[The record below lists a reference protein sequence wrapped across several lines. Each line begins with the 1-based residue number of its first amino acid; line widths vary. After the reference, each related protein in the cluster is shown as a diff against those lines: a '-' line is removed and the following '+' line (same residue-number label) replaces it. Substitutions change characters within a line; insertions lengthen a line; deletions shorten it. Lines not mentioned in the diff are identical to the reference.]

1 MKFDPDIR
9 EVENMFCSN
18 GQNEYFLTAHAMK
31 RMQQR
36 GIKTEDVKYALKHGM
51 KKHCKHAIY
60 VFLGKRNVDKNH
72 ENLNGLHLI
81 LSEETIVTVF
91 KNEKPQWN

>member
-1 MKFDPDIR
+1 
-9 EVENMFCSN
+9 MFCSN
-18 GQNEYFLTAHAMK
+18 GQNDYLLTAHAIK

-36 GIKTEDVKYALKHGM
+36 GIKVEDIKYALENGM

-72 ENLNGLHLI
+72 ENLNDLHLI

-91 KNEKPQWN
+91 KNKKPQWN